1 MHILRLVPA
10 TLIKIG
16 NLIYNL
22 GQQGKRSMRR
32 LGWLLLASSAFG
44 ISNTSAQSANIP
56 SSFFNPIAS
65 PIASPQ
71 GHSATQVL
79 GSFDQRR
86 GYVNGQWIEIFFGRP
101 IKRERNLFDLPDWRE
116 ALLDGAEVWR
126 AGANVS
132 TRLRTQVE
140 LTFGDI
146 TVPPG
151 EYSVFIDFGE
161 SAAKQSWTFILS
173 SWPVQLSYDYENKS
187 ALWGAYEYTQDK
199 DIVRAPMVINTDEI
213 SFDQLSWQFTN
224 IKDGKGSL
232 VLIWDKIRATVEFIY

>member
-1 MHILRLVPA
+1 MHTLRLVPA
-10 TLIKIG
+10 TLTKFHS
-16 NLIYNL
+16 LTFYSS
-22 GQQGKRSMRR
+22 QQSKHFLRL
-32 LGWLLLASSAFG
+32 LGWLLLTSSAFG
-44 ISNTSAQSANIP
+44 ISNTSAQDT
-56 SSFFNPIAS
+56 PISS

-79 GSFDQRR
+79 GRYSQRT
-86 GYVNGQWIEIFFGRP
+86 GYVNGQWIEILYGRP

-116 ALLDGAEVWR
+116 ALLDGALVWR

-140 LTFGDI
+140 LSFGDT
-146 TVPPG
+146 TVPAG
-151 EYSVFIDFGE
+151 EYAVFIDFGE
-161 SAAKQSWTFILS
+161 STATEQSWTFILS
-173 SWPVQLSYDYENKS
+173 SWPVQLTYDYENKS

-199 DIVRAPMVINTDEI
+199 DIVRAPMTISTDVI

-232 VLIWDKIRATVEFIY
+232 VLIWDQLRATIEFAY

>member
-1 MHILRLVPA
+1 MPA
-10 TLIKIG
+10 TLIKFYSLVLYF
-16 NLIYNL
+16 NQSSKHFQCLF
-22 GQQGKRSMRR
+22 
-32 LGWLLLASSAFG
+32 GWFLLATSAFA
-44 ISNTSAQSANIP
+44 IPQTSAQDTPI
-56 SSFFNPIAS
+56 SSTFSS
-65 PIASPQ
+65 PVASPQ

-79 GSFDQRR
+79 GSYSQRT
-86 GYVNGQWIEIFFGRP
+86 GYVNGRWIEILFGRP

-140 LTFGDI
+140 LIFGDSV
-146 TVPPG
+146 VPPG

-161 SAAKQSWTFILS
+161 PSATEQSWTFILS
-173 SWPVQLSYDYENKS
+173 NWPVQLSYDYENKT

-199 DIVRAPMVINTDEI
+199 DIVRAPMVINTDDI
-213 SFDQLSWQFTN
+213 SFDQLSWQFAN

>member
-1 MHILRLVPA
+1 MPA
-10 TLIKIG
+10 ILIKFYS
-16 NLIYNL
+16 LIFDL
-22 GQQGKRSMRR
+22 SQQGKRFLR
-32 LGWLLLASSAFG
+32 LPCWLLLASPAFL
-44 ISNTSAQSANIP
+44 ISNTSAQNTLISSASTSP
-56 SSFFNPIAS
+56 ASS

-79 GSFDQRR
+79 GSFDQRD
-86 GYVNGQWIEIFFGRP
+86 GYVNGQWIEILYGRP

-132 TRLRTQVE
+132 TRLRTQAE
-140 LTFGDI
+140 LTFGD
-146 TVPPG
+146 TVVPPG

-161 SAAKQSWTFILS
+161 PATEQSWTFILS
-173 SWPVQLSYDYENKS
+173 SWPVQLTYDYEDKS
-187 ALWGAYEYTQDK
+187 ALWGAYEYTRDK
-199 DIVRAPMVINTDEI
+199 DVVRAPMTVSTDGI
-213 SFDQLSWQFTN
+213 SFDQLSWQFAN